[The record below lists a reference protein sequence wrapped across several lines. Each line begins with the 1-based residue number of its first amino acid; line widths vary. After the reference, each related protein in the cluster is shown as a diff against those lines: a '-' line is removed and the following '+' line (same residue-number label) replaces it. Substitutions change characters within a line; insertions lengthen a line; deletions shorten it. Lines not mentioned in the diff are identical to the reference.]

1 MSPISGRDSGRRWS
15 AGSPQGRCPAPSL
28 NGFRADGAEAS
39 RLLLYA
45 GSQARASS
53 GALAATV
60 GLAPAAFGSI
70 TPSWLGFDTPESD
83 PGAEV
88 PEGSRLAAV
97 LSRSD
102 MLRAVAAY
110 DQAEAGLKLETA
122 RQYPAL
128 RIGPGYTWERG
139 LVKLRSPLGWCRRR
153 PWSSPPVVPC
163 C

>member
-1 MSPISGRDSGRRWS
+1 MERRLAAGEVSRAELERVSRRRGRGVTAAAVRRL
-15 AGSPQGRCPAPSL
+15 AG
-28 NGFRADGAEAS
+28 EA
-39 RLLLYA
+39 A
-45 GSQARASS
+45 S

-102 MLRAVAAY
+102 VLRAVAAY

-128 RIGPGYTWERG
+128 SIGPGYTWERG